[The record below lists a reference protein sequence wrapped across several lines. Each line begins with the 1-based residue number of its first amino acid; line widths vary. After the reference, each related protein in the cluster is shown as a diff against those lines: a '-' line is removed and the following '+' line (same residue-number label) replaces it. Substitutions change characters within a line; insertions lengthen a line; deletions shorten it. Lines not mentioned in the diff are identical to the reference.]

1 MYQVLARKYRPK
13 NFHQLLGQEH
23 VAKALINAINHQ
35 RLHHAYL
42 FTGTRGVGKTTIARI
57 LAKCLNCETGI
68 TSEPC
73 GVCSTCVAIDAGR
86 FIDLIEIDAASRTK
100 VEDTRELLDNV
111 PYAPTQGRYKVYLI
125 DEVHMLSTHSFN
137 ALLKTLEEPPEHV
150 KFLLATTD
158 PQKLPITIISRC
170 LQFVLRPLPQPQ
182 LADYLGKILS
192 QEDIKYT
199 TDALWQLASSA
210 RGSVRD
216 ALSLTDQAI
225 AFGNGQIGDDT
236 LTQMLGLIDQADVV
250 NLLTLIC
257 QQNTQQFAQALQML
271 RQQVVDAKAVFDRL
285 AEVLHQVALVQL
297 LPDFD
302 LQLQRQ
308 QQVALEQLAHIMPA
322 ELVQLYYEIVVKSR
336 ENISLANTPAQALEM
351 CLLRMLAFKPLR
363 TLQVTTPNNP
373 VSPVSNQLTDATK
386 AKRKHQFELQP
397 TQAIQLQSESQD
409 PTEPPLPDN
418 PNNLEETVSQS
429 ATVVNDDREGELRY
443 AETDSKHIDS
453 PDLQLTDDTNK
464 DSQITQHP
472 DRQLESSDDL
482 QTSPN
487 EMVENTLTDG
497 QSDSQLATQ
506 DNQALSFVNAQ
517 LNNSSEATQSSAQA
531 MMVTELK
538 TQQYS
543 DIESNEYEDDSY
555 ELDSDKGNVHI
566 NREPSTELTNDISTT
581 PPIDQQIIIAS
592 PLDLLQ
598 PEPQVVEGSWTPEK
612 WDYWVAHAREQ
623 GWLTEDNLALAKMG
637 VMQGEI
643 GGKSQFLTDE
653 YSPSLT
659 EVFTELQSIIKR
671 HLTNTQIELRQI
683 QDEPSLGV
691 NKPNALQIQ
700 REQKVLQ
707 LVTAQI
713 EKQPVVQALV
723 NQQAS
728 VSLVKIN
735 RN

>member
-23 VAKALINAINHQ
+23 VAKALTNAINNQ

-182 LADYLGKILS
+182 LADYLGNILTQEHISFS
-192 QEDIKYT
+192 Q
-199 TDALWQLASSA
+199 DALWQLASSA
-210 RGSVRD
+210 KGSVRD

-225 AFGNGQIGDDT
+225 AFGNGQIDDDT
-236 LTQMLGLIDQADVV
+236 LGQMLGLIDQADVI
-250 NLLTLIC
+250 NLLAVIY
-257 QQNTQQFAQALQML
+257 QQRTAEFAQALQNL

-285 AEVLHQVALVQL
+285 AEVLHQVALLQL

-308 QQVALEQLAHIMPA
+308 QQQALQQLAHAMPA

-351 CLLRMLAFKPLR
+351 CLLRMLAFKPLSP
-363 TLQVTTPNNP
+363 LQVPKQVSEQVPQQISQQVTPQPETQLAEELADESPETNTQYTDKAQLTPQTAELMATPENDNLQTDSMPATVADGLVDEAAITQSTTQLPNQ
-373 VSPVSNQLTDATK
+373 SPTQPTANQLETN
-386 AKRKHQFELQP
+386 Q
-397 TQAIQLQSESQD
+397 
-409 PTEPPLPDN
+409 
-418 PNNLEETVSQS
+418 NN
-429 ATVVNDDREGELRY
+429 
-443 AETDSKHIDS
+443 
-453 PDLQLTDDTNK
+453 
-464 DSQITQHP
+464 
-472 DRQLESSDDL
+472 
-482 QTSPN
+482 
-487 EMVENTLTDG
+487 
-497 QSDSQLATQ
+497 
-506 DNQALSFVNAQ
+506 
-517 LNNSSEATQSSAQA
+517 
-531 MMVTELK
+531 
-538 TQQYS
+538 
-543 DIESNEYEDDSY
+543 DIESKPLDDATDGIMADNLTVEAVAPVETEAVIIETTATEAITTETLTPVALS
-555 ELDSDKGNVHI
+555 SDEVQLAQDAMAVSEQH
-566 NREPSTELTNDISTT
+566 LTNPLVVDT
-581 PPIDQQIIIAS
+581 PENQNDNLTETETETEKQILS

-598 PEPQVVEGSWTPEK
+598 PPPQPLEGEWTVEK
-612 WDYWVAHAREQ
+612 WDYWVAQAREQ
-623 GWLTEDNLALAKMG
+623 GWLDNDELVLAKLGIMRGDIGGQSEFVTDETIFSHNQVFLHLQKKLQRHFTGTQITLTQVEKNTPFLDNHKPESLQKQRDSHALATATE
-637 VMQGEI
+637 Q
-643 GGKSQFLTDE
+643 LT
-653 YSPSLT
+653 
-659 EVFTELQSIIKR
+659 
-671 HLTNTQIELRQI
+671 H
-683 QDEPSLGV
+683 EP
-691 NKPNALQIQ
+691 
-700 REQKVLQ
+700 VLQ
-707 LVTAQI
+707 ALI
-713 EKQPVVQALV
+713 EQ
-723 NQQAS
+723 NAS
-728 VSLVKIN
+728 ISLVKIN